1 MKVEIKQVEGL
12 TFIGKGDTNHW
23 IVIDGPK
30 EYFGSEAASRPM
42 ELLLIALGSCTASD
56 VAAILNKKRVKLDGF
71 KVVVEGERAE
81 DHPKV
86 FTKIHIDFIF
96 YGKNL
101 EKKHLERAI
110 ELSQRKYC
118 PISAMLEKAVEIT
131 YSYKI
136 EEALLEEE

>member
-1 MKVEIKQVEGL
+1 MRVEIRQVEGL
-12 TFIGKGDTNHW
+12 SFIGKGDTNHW
-23 IVIDGPK
+23 VVIDGAR

-71 KVVVEGERAE
+71 KVVVEGERVE
-81 DHPKV
+81 DYPKV

-96 YGKNL
+96 YGRNL

-110 ELSQRKYC
+110 EL
-118 PISAMLEKAVEIT
+118 
-131 YSYKI
+131 
-136 EEALLEEE
+136 